1 MYSST
6 SCRSQTDFCIPEVPG
21 EPLIWSYSKVEE
33 NLPVNINHVKEW
45 LFYALLGPI
54 QTPNVSWAEPN
65 SN

>member
-1 MYSST
+1 MYSSK

-33 NLPVNINHVKEW
+33 NLPVKINHVKEW

-54 QTPNVSWAEPN
+54 QTPNFSWAEPN